1 MPAPSPPTF
10 SVVIVNY
17 NYRAYVVEAVE
28 SALAQDL
35 PPQEVVVVDD
45 GSTDGS
51 GILLRER
58 YGHHPQVRLVC
69 KENGG
74 QLSGFVAAL
83 PLCTGDV
90 LCLLDS
96 DDLWEKNHLHTLA
109 QAYRQDPSLDVVFT
123 NLAYFGAQEGT
134 YDARR
139 EDYDYGITALPT
151 AFLRRWIGAP
161 TSALS
166 VRLALARRVLDLP
179 AQHFRDW
186 WTDDCI
192 VYGSSLY
199 GAHKKSLA
207 AATVRYRI
215 HGQNDSLHRRREGIP
230 QMKHEYRVQ
239 RLIAHYFR
247 DAGFRD
253 DSLCLVKHEFK
264 TKPRPSRDELKLY
277 LELLR
282 RAPFG
287 FWRKLELRL
296 SMLRHYGRTR

>member
-1 MPAPSPPTF
+1 MPDLSTPTF
-10 SVVIVNY
+10 SAVIVNY
-17 NYRAYVVEAVE
+17 NYRDFVVEAVE

-35 PPQEVVVVDD
+35 PAQEIVIVDD

-51 GILLRER
+51 AALLHEC
-58 YGHHPQVRLVC
+58 YGQHPQIRLIC
-69 KENGG
+69 KDNGG

-83 PLCTGDV
+83 PLCTGSV

-96 DDLWEKNHLHTLA
+96 DDRWEKHHLRTLA
-109 QAYRQDPSLDVVFT
+109 QAYQQDPSLDCVFT
-123 NLAYFGAQEGT
+123 NLAYFGAQSGT
-134 YDARR
+134 YDSRG
-139 EDYDYGITALPT
+139 EDYDYGLTALPT

-166 VRLALARRVLDLP
+166 VRLPLARRVLDLP
-179 AQHFRDW
+179 AAHFRDW

-199 GAHKKSLA
+199 GAHKKYLA
-207 AATVRYRI
+207 AATARYRI
-215 HGQNDSLHRRREGIP
+215 HGNNDSLHRRREGIP
-230 QMKHEYRVQ
+230 QMKHEYKIQ
-239 RLIAHYFR
+239 RLIDHYYR

-253 DSLCLVKHEFK
+253 DSLRLAKHEFK
-264 TKPRPSRDELKLY
+264 TKPRPSREELKLY

-296 SMLRHYGRTR
+296 SLHRYYRRTR